1 MRQQKNLDAE
11 EPRGEKWDT
20 GQDNAELKQ
29 WDSKKAGRLG
39 VKTKAKKTKNK
50 IKSLQCCRQKTRGE
64 GETRLH

>member
-20 GQDNAELKQ
+20 GQDGTTQNFTQ

-39 VKTKAKKTKNK
+39 VKTKPKK
-50 IKSLQCCRQKTRGE
+50 
-64 GETRLH
+64 